1 MVETHGGVEIEEISS
16 IPEGHAI
23 IDTGCTTSVVGE
35 ETAAAYTEFF
45 KRSGFPAPQ
54 PVELLLIHMMMMMLK
69 LKPHQ
74 TKVMSMHVFVVV
86 NMNMKKPINTMPL
99 ILKPC
104 MEEDNN
110 WVDAVSNDT
119 IPQESQDH
127 LLNSIRA
134 LRRVGSRLVVSR
146 VQEDPKGVKR
156 DLQAWLG
163 DQAFK
168 LDAPVG
174 LIEAFTGKAN
184 LSKQYEKKTGLHAI
198 RLGLEYGQDFAR
210 LQDRRN
216 LLLLIAFCRPHHVW
230 VSFPCKH
237 WGPWSRFNMAR
248 SLEQKQEILSQR
260 AKARRYLHN
269 ICEDCVERTH

>member
-1 MVETHGGVEIEEISS
+1 MYG
-16 IPEGHAI
+16 
-23 IDTGCTTSVVGE
+23 
-35 ETAAAYTEFF
+35 
-45 KRSGFPAPQ
+45 
-54 PVELLLIHMMMMMLK
+54 
-69 LKPHQ
+69 
-74 TKVMSMHVFVVV
+74 
-86 NMNMKKPINTMPL
+86 
-99 ILKPC
+99 
-104 MEEDNN
+104 EDNN

-216 LLLLIAFCRPHHVW
+216 LLLLRAFCRPHHVW